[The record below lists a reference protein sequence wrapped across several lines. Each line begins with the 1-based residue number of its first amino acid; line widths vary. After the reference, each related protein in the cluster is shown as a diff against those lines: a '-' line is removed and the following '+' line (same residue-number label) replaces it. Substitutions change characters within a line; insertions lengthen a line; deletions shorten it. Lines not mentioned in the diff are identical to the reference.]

1 MAGFPFRALRRSAVS
16 PLPPETE
23 AAEKRSG
30 NSLERVP
37 ARSAVAAEPWAA
49 DRSKLRVGPKIASG
63 ANSRVYRGDYAG
75 QAVAVKMMRE
85 TAADGDLR
93 QRREVG
99 VGAQFDAEVTLLW
112 RLRHPNVVRL
122 VAACREPPSYCV
134 VTELM
139 AGGAL
144 GAYLRGREP
153 NSLPPEDVVRL
164 ALGVARGMEC
174 LHARGV
180 VHRDLKPQNLLL
192 DGGAR
197 VVKVADLGTSCLEAT
212 CRADRRP
219 SRTGTY
225 RWMAPEMIRD
235 HRCDRKVDVYSFG
248 LVLWELT
255 TCLVP
260 FQDLSPVQ
268 AAYAV
273 TNAGARPPLSPSCP
287 PAINTLI
294 ERCWSAKPEKRPE
307 FKDIVQ
313 VLESYDRCLREGLPL
328 LPLPL
333 PLPLPAPAPLASLI
347 GAFKIRSCRHTDL
360 EQERDASIQSR
371 S

>member
-1 MAGFPFRALRRSAVS
+1 
-16 PLPPETE
+16 
-23 AAEKRSG
+23 
-30 NSLERVP
+30 
-37 ARSAVAAEPWAA
+37 
-49 DRSKLRVGPKIASG
+49 
-63 ANSRVYRGDYAG
+63 
-75 QAVAVKMMRE
+75 
-85 TAADGDLR
+85 
-93 QRREVG
+93 
-99 VGAQFDAEVTLLW
+99 
-112 RLRHPNVVRL
+112 
-122 VAACREPPSYCV
+122 
-134 VTELM
+134 
-139 AGGAL
+139 
-144 GAYLRGREP
+144 
-153 NSLPPEDVVRL
+153 
-164 ALGVARGMEC
+164 
-174 LHARGV
+174 
-180 VHRDLKPQNLLL
+180 
-192 DGGAR
+192 
-197 VVKVADLGTSCLEAT
+197 
-212 CRADRRP
+212 
-219 SRTGTY
+219 
-225 RWMAPEMIRD
+225 MAPEMIRD

-333 PLPLPAPAPLASLI
+333 PLPLPAPAPLAPP
-347 GAFKIRSCRHTDL
+347 GAGELRPLPPGGPAPAAAATATATAGAGAARLAD
-360 EQERDASIQSR
+360 RSIQDPIMQAYR